1 MRISDWSSDVCSSD
15 LAHASP
21 RGPACSDSLIAA
33 GVTRVVIAAQDPDPR
48 TDGQG
53 IARLQ
58 AAGVEVVFNVL
69 PAEARAAMAPWWV
82 GQTEARP
89 FVTLKLATSLDGH
102 IAMADGPSR

>member
-1 MRISDWSSDVCSSD
+1 MALATAGGAARGATAYVSLEPC
-15 LAHASP
+15 AHASP

-69 PAEARAAMAPWWV
+69 PAEARSEERRV
-82 GQTEARP
+82 GKECVSTCRYRWNP
-89 FVTLKLATSLDGH
+89 YH
-102 IAMADGPSR
+102 